1 MKFFLTITGSIM
13 IAMGLIGC
21 IGCDSKPPKRAYQ
34 HKNAGLGMQYH
45 YVIFEPS
52 GELSHSLGCTKY
64 EYVPLHIYVDDIGN
78 VSGDSIVWKNPEGN
92 EVPFGEQKENE
103 KNIILSIT
111 KDKIRVSGFLN
122 GYKNLNGTYQIETSS
137 PDSWGVSIG
146 GNW

>member
-1 MKFFLTITGSIM
+1 MKFFLTIIGSIM

-34 HKNAGLGMQYH
+34 HKNGGLGMQYH

-52 GELSHSLGCTKY
+52 GELSHSPGCTKY
-64 EYVPLHIYVDDIGN
+64 EYIPLHIYVDDIGT
-78 VSGDSIVWKNPEGN
+78 VSGDSVVWKNPEGN
-92 EVPFGEQKENE
+92 EVPFEEQGENE
-103 KNIILSIT
+103 KNIVLLIT
-111 KDKIRVSGFLN
+111 KDKIIVSGFLN